1 MNRLSWA
8 LILISSIAVSWFSFF
23 FVKDV
28 YGYVRVNQRT
38 SATISEWS
46 IKENS
51 ESEYLLCALYNYD
64 YKGVKYSSSTVFR
77 QPLFLNRPTAERAI
91 VTLRTKP
98 WTAWFD
104 PSNPERSTLQRYFP
118 FQEGIKLFL
127 CIIVAIYFVVL
138 RFTSRRNTV

>member
-1 MNRLSWA
+1 MNRLSWV
-8 LILISSIAVSWFSFF
+8 LILISSIAASWFAFF
-23 FVKDV
+23 FIRDV
-28 YGYVRVNQRT
+28 YCYLLVNQRT
-38 SATISEWS
+38 SVTISQWNV
-46 IKENS
+46 KEKS
-51 ESEYLLCALYNYD
+51 ESEYLLDASYTFD
-64 YKGVKYSSSTVFR
+64 YKGVKYSASTVFR

-98 WTAWFD
+98 WAAWFD

-127 CIIVAIYFVVL
+127 CVIVTIYFVVL